1 MHREQLP
8 ITALPAWSKLNDVS
22 FIDIS
27 VQDLNG
33 SKGSGLVTSRAL
45 SSKATYDIPTLLVI
59 PHDLILSAEAIEEH
73 AKVDQHFCELLE
85 VAGGKSLRGDM
96 LLFLL
101 MQITIASPSHP
112 QNVGVQN
119 PWTEYCKILPSDIP
133 VPTMWS
139 EEERFMLIG
148 TSLESAVN
156 AKMSAMIRE
165 FDTLREQTTGLQWC
179 YKSWWEHETLQIT
192 DWILLDAWY
201 RSRSLELPKAGESM
215 VPCLDMA
222 NHSSV
227 PNAYYEQ
234 TSNDSVALL
243 LRPDVELSLT
253 SEITI
258 SYGELKSEAEMLFS
272 YGFINES
279 STSKALVLPLEPF
292 PDDPLGKAKL
302 AAFAGKPVV
311 RISVDQDSVQW
322 ECPFLYL
329 MCLNEEDGLDFKV
342 LQETDGSRSQLK
354 VFWQESDVTD
364 IAGTFESLI
373 GSHKLKDVFKLR
385 AVALLHDRIR
395 QQLERLYGSEE
406 TLQSLT
412 DLAHVSPDFLKNAIQ
427 LRTRETELLQT
438 AFAFVDMQLTAEQKT
453 KLLGS
458 DTVLRYLRSMN
469 EEPTEVEETD
479 DEDDD
484 FS

>member
-1 MHREQLP
+1 MRREQLP
-8 ITALPAWSKLNDVS
+8 LTALPAWSKLNDVS

-27 VQDLNG
+27 VQELND

-45 SSKATYDIPTLLVI
+45 SSKATYDIPTLLVV
-59 PHDLILSAEAIEEH
+59 PHDLILSAEAIEEY
-73 AKVDQHFCELLE
+73 AKVDQHFRELLE

-101 MQITIASPSHP
+101 MQITIASLSHP

-139 EEERFMLIG
+139 EEGRFMLVG

-156 AKMSAMIRE
+156 AKMSAMGRE
-165 FDTLREQTTGLQWC
+165 FDKLREQTTGLQWC
-179 YKSWWEHETLQIT
+179 YKSWWEHETLPIT

-243 LRPDVELSLT
+243 LRPDFELSLT

-258 SYGELKSEAEMLFS
+258 SYGESKSEAEMLFS
-272 YGFINES
+272 YGFIDES

-311 RISVDQDSVQW
+311 RISADQDSVAW
-322 ECPFLYL
+322 EGPFLYL

-342 LQETDGSRSQLK
+342 LQETDGSRSQLR

-364 IAGTFESLI
+364 ITDTFECLI
-373 GSHKLKDVFKLR
+373 GDHSLKDVFKLR

-395 QQLERLYGSEE
+395 QQLGLLYASEE
-406 TLQSLT
+406 TVQSLA
-412 DLAHVSPDFLKNAIQ
+412 DLEHISPDFLKNAIK
-427 LRTRETELLQT
+427 LRTSETELLQR
-438 AFAFVDMQLTAEQKT
+438 AFAFVDMQKT
-453 KLLGS
+453 QLLES
-458 DTVLRYLRSMN
+458 DTVVRYLGSMN
-469 EEPTEVEETD
+469 EEPTEVAETND
-479 DEDDD
+479 DDD

>member
-1 MHREQLP
+1 
-8 ITALPAWSKLNDVS
+8 
-22 FIDIS
+22 
-27 VQDLNG
+27 
-33 SKGSGLVTSRAL
+33 
-45 SSKATYDIPTLLVI
+45 
-59 PHDLILSAEAIEEH
+59 
-73 AKVDQHFCELLE
+73 
-85 VAGGKSLRGDM
+85 
-96 LLFLL
+96 
-101 MQITIASPSHP
+101 
-112 QNVGVQN
+112 
-119 PWTEYCKILPSDIP
+119 
-133 VPTMWS
+133 
-139 EEERFMLIG
+139 
-148 TSLESAVN
+148 
-156 AKMSAMIRE
+156 MIRE
-165 FDTLREQTTGLQWC
+165 FDTLREQTTRLQWC

-222 NHSSV
+222 NHSST

-234 TSNDSVALL
+234 NSNDSVALL

-272 YGFINES
+272 YGFIDES
-279 STSKALVLPLEPF
+279 STPKALVLPLEPF

-311 RISVDQDSVQW
+311 RISVNQDYVEW

-342 LQETDGSRSQLK
+342 LQETDGSRSQLR

-364 IAGTFESLI
+364 TTDTFESLI
-373 GSHKLKDVFKLR
+373 GGHSLKDIFKLR

-406 TLQSLT
+406 TLQSL
-412 DLAHVSPDFLKNAIQ
+412 AV
-427 LRTRETELLQT
+427 
-438 AFAFVDMQLTAEQKT
+438 
-453 KLLGS
+453 
-458 DTVLRYLRSMN
+458 
-469 EEPTEVEETD
+469 
-479 DEDDD
+479 
-484 FS
+484 